1 MAGESIIET
10 MLHKMEMIRL
20 GNKFIMNFME
30 RMREHDDTKLSS
42 PEVEGFD
49 ATAGTISDIT
59 YGSEEDTAAKDL
71 LKVALT
77 HHYARERHHPE
88 HFDNGI
94 VDMNLVDIIEHFL
107 YCMAASLRH
116 DDGNFRLSL
125 KNNAERFHY
134 PEELTKIFEN
144 TIDLF
149 DD

>member
-1 MAGESIIET
+1 MAGESIAET
-10 MLHKMEMIRL
+10 MAHKMEMIKL
-20 GNKFIMNFME
+20 GNMFIIDLME
-30 RMREHDDTKLSS
+30 RIREHDNTKLSS

-49 ATAGTISDIT
+49 AMAGTIGSIT
-59 YGSEEDTAAKDL
+59 YGSKEDEGAKDQ

-94 VDMNLVDIIEHFL
+94 EDMNLIDIVEHFL
-107 YCMAASLRH
+107 DCMSASLRH

-125 KNNAERFHY
+125 KNNVERFHY
-134 PEELTKIFEN
+134 PVELTKIFEN

-149 DD
+149 D